1 MSIFAPEVTTI
12 ISNLENY
19 KVFGMKKT
27 KVTFDVEKLE
37 YSVELA
43 RALAHPLRM
52 KILEFID
59 QKGAINV
66 NKIYHSLKL
75 EQSITSQHLRI
86 LRDNGLVTTQREG
99 KSIYYLIDRPF
110 LTRSMEVIN
119 GFDSMTL
126 AHRKKK
132 R

>member
-12 ISNLENY
+12 IRNLENY

-66 NKIYHSLKL
+66 NKIYHALKL

-86 LRDNGLVTTQREG
+86 LRKADVVNANRQG
-99 KSIYYLIDRPF
+99 KMVIYDINYPIVNRAVIAVNNF
-110 LTRSMEVIN
+110 L
-119 GFDSMTL
+119 G
-126 AHRKKK
+126 K
-132 R
+132 